1 MSFTRFAAN
10 ITATGHTVAHTVPF
24 SNNYL
29 LQINQVGAS
38 TTQVGIE
45 LTSDGVVWWSPS
57 TLTPISSGTDVMV
70 YQLTYMPAL
79 QMRLNVTAI
88 DVGITIDGYVGSL

>member
-10 ITATGHTVAHTVPF
+10 ITAVGHTVAHTVPF

-29 LQINQVGAS
+29 LQINQVGS
-38 TTQVGIE
+38 VSTQVTVE
-45 LTSDGVVWWSPS
+45 LTSDGVQWWTPTS
-57 TLTPISSGTDVMV
+57 LNPISSGTDVLV

-88 DVGITIDGYVGSL
+88 DPGVTIDGYVGNL